1 MAVGQWYEDFGQT
14 EDEEVSGL
22 LEAAARAQPALR
34 GSTPGAKG

>member
-14 EDEEVSGL
+14 GDDEVVAL
-22 LEAAARAQPALR
+22 LAAAARDQAPER